1 MHRRMAL
8 LNYTHGEA
16 RSCGRWSPEPPANRW
31 ELMLMKNTQK
41 IRTAAGTQ
49 ANRLAQSK
57 QKSEEHK
64 KKSKLHV
71 LGIHK
76 RTAWRSFP
84 NSTCAVSEPQD
95 MLDPNDG
102 SLVDLAVGQQKRH
115 MQWEHHARARWRH
128 GWANLARDPSAV

>member
-64 KKSKLHV
+64 KK
-71 LGIHK
+71 IQ
-76 RTAWRSFP
+76 TARLRHP
-84 NSTCAVSEPQD
+84 QANRMEVVSEPQD